1 MHGTRAPVSA
11 RVGGGTAHVDRA
23 RLSPQSTEPER
34 TSNQGGRLGVYGLC
48 ALGHS
53 RRRVTVIAQHHRQAC
68 PLLVQ
73 LGLRLIRPAP
83 F

>member
-1 MHGTRAPVSA
+1 MHGTRAPVRA
-11 RVGGGTAHVDRA
+11 RGGAAHVDRA

-34 TSNQGGRLGVYGLC
+34 TSKQGGRLGVYGLW

-53 RRRVTVIAQHHRQAC
+53 RRHGTVIAQHHRQAY

-73 LGLRLIRPAP
+73 
-83 F
+83 